1 MIKRSL
7 FLAAGLLAVLAL
19 AAPSQ
24 AETTRVTAT
33 STLGPPIPAGVTT
46 ITELDV
52 TFSSAASPFTGLT
65 LTTPPPSGGSSIS
78 SSGDTVKILISPSA
92 SAAYIL
98 LGQAFAS
105 FNFTVPLP
113 AAMAQ
118 KDVTVI
124 STVWVTN
131 AGNKSRSTTL
141 GFATVPEPTS
151 MALLGIGMAG
161 FFAFR
166 RFFKRPAVA

>member
-7 FLAAGLLAVLAL
+7 VLAAGLLAILAL

-24 AETTRVTAT
+24 AATTRVTIN

-52 TFSSAASPFTGLT
+52 TFTPAASPFTGLT

-98 LGQAFAS
+98 LGQAFANFS
-105 FNFTVPLP
+105 FTVPLD
-113 AAMAQ
+113 AATAAA
-118 KDVTVI
+118 DVKVT
-124 STVWVTN
+124 STIWKTN
-131 AGNKSRSTTL
+131 AGNKTGHTTL

-161 FFAFR
+161 FFVVR
-166 RFFKRPAVA
+166 RLFKRRIVA